1 MPISELKLA
10 KELIRRPS
18 ITPKDAGAINIL
30 AKKLRSLGFKCQL
43 INFKNIKNLY
53 AKLGKSSPN
62 FCYAGHTDV
71 VPPGNISDWSVNPFK
86 PTVKNNKL
94 IGRGAN
100 DMKASI
106 ACFVAAVSRF
116 KAKNKKFNGSIS
128 LLITGDEE
136 GVAINGTKRVVEY
149 LKRKREKINFCLV
162 GEPTNPN
169 KLGEMIKIGRRG
181 SITGRLTIT
190 GTQGHVAYPHRAN
203 NPSNTIVNILKRIK
217 ETKLDNGTKKVV
229 KYLKRKKE
237 KINFCLVGEPTNPNK
252 LGEMIKIG
260 RRGSITGRLTVI
272 GTQGHVAY
280 PHIANNPS
288 NTLVKILK
296 KIKEVKLDKGTK
308 NFQPSNLEITKINID
323 NHTDNVIPGS
333 ANAVFNIRYND
344 KHSSSSLKRKLNK
357 IFRSI
362 TRKAKCKFNIKY
374 EVSGEAFLTKPNKT
388 TYMIQNTIKKITGIK
403 PKLSTAGGTSD
414 ARFIRKIAP
423 CLEFGLVGKTMHKID
438 ESVPLPD
445 LKKLT
450 NIYLNILENYFK

>member
-30 AKKLRSLGFKCQL
+30 VKNLRSLGFKCQL

-53 AKLGKSSPN
+53 AKLGNSSPN

-71 VPPGNISDWSVNPFK
+71 VPPGNIKDWSVNPFK
-86 PTVKNNKL
+86 PAIKNKKL

-106 ACFVAAVSRF
+106 ACFVAAVSKF
-116 KAKNKKFNGSIS
+116 KRKNKKFNGSIS

-136 GVAINGTKRVVEY
+136 GIAINGTKRVVEY

-181 SITGRLTIT
+181 SITGRLTII

-203 NPSNTIVNILKRIK
+203 NPSNS
-217 ETKLDNGTKKVV
+217 
-229 KYLKRKKE
+229 
-237 KINFCLVGEPTNPNK
+237 
-252 LGEMIKIG
+252 M
-260 RRGSITGRLTVI
+260 
-272 GTQGHVAY
+272 
-280 PHIANNPS
+280 
-288 NTLVKILK
+288 VKILK
-296 KIKEVKLDKGTK
+296 KLKEIKLDKGTK

-323 NHTDNVIPGS
+323 NHADNVIPGL
-333 ANAVFNIRYND
+333 AEAVFNIRFNN
-344 KHSSSSLKRKLNK
+344 KHSSSSLKKKLNS
-357 IFRSI
+357 IFKSI
-362 TRKAKCKFNIKY
+362 TKRNKCRFKIKY
-374 EVSGEAFLTKPNKT
+374 EVSGEAFLTTPNKT
-388 TYMIQNTIKKITGIK
+388 TFMIQNTIKKITKIK
-403 PKLSTAGGTSD
+403 PKLSTTGGTSD

-438 ESVPLPD
+438 ESTPLSD

-450 NIYLNILENYFK
+450 NIYLNILENYFKK